1 MAIFKK
7 KKCFFTDKKMKH
19 IDHKNAAL
27 LHCFMDYFNR
37 IKRRE
42 HTGVS
47 LNKQKKLARAIKR
60 ARHIALCGFVR

>member
-1 MAIFKK
+1 MAIFQKK
-7 KKCFFTDKKMKH
+7 RCFFTTKKIDF

-42 HTGVS
+42 HTGTR
-47 LNKQKKLARAIKR
+47 LRAQKKLAIAIKR
-60 ARHIALCGFVR
+60 ARHLALCGFTR